1 MHLLQAWWERVP
13 RTARIALFGIS
24 VIGMILGGSASG
36 YWQ

>member
-1 MHLLQAWWERVP
+1 MRLLQAWWERVP
-13 RTARIALFGIS
+13 RPARIVLFGIS